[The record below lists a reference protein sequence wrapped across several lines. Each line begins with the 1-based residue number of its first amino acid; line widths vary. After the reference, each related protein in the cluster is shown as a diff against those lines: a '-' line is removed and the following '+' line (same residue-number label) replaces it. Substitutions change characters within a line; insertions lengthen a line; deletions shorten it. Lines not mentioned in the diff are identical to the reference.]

1 MQRMNTQIRGAVRRT
16 EDQRLV
22 TGSAKY
28 TEDLTL
34 PGMLHAAFV
43 RAAVAHGRIVGI
55 DTEEAKAAPGVVGVY
70 TAADLELG
78 SLPDGGAGAVLA
90 RPVLARDRVRFLGEA
105 VAVVVAETREQ
116 AVDAAELVSVDL
128 DPLPVVTDPEKAL
141 EPDAPLLFPEHG
153 SNVVA
158 EESSQGPAPELDTA
172 EVVVRARFVNQRLVP
187 IPMEP
192 QAALAAPDVESGG
205 VTLWT
210 PTQSPFMMRDA
221 ISQALSLEQGKLRV
235 VAPAVGGGFG
245 ARIPGYPEQAVT
257 VALARR
263 LNRPVRY
270 VETRSETMLS
280 MTHGRAQVQHVELG
294 ATRDGLITDLKVRV
308 IADCGAYPSEAVIMP
323 GMTRNMAAGVY
334 RVPRIGFSHV
344 CVVTNTTPIGAY
356 RGAGRPEATALL
368 ERAVDLLAAELGM
381 DPAEVRRRNLI
392 ASDAFPHTTAT
403 GAVYDSGDYE
413 RALDRALEAAGYK
426 DLRAEQ
432 AERRR
437 RGDRRQLGIG
447 LSTYVEMTGF
457 PMPEYGRCTVEPDG
471 TVTVRTGT
479 SPHGQGHETAFAQIV
494 AGQLGVPIEAVRVIH
509 SDTAELPRSVGT
521 FGSRSLQV
529 GGSAVYNASQA
540 VLDKARK
547 LAAHLLEAPVEDVTV
562 FPGEGLGVTGAPE
575 TAIPWARL
583 ATAAADPA
591 QLPEG
596 MDPGLSAEADFSLG
610 GITYPFGA
618 HVAVV
623 EVDTETGAVR
633 LLRYVAVDDSGLILN
648 PLLAEGQI
656 HGGLA
661 QGIAQALFEEARYD
675 QEGNLVTGTLATYA
689 MPSAAELPRFETFTT
704 ETPSPLNPLQ
714 AKGIGES
721 GAIGSTPAVQ
731 NAVIDALSH
740 LGIRHLDMPLT
751 PQRVWQAIQSAS
763 AASTAT

>member
-1 MQRMNTQIRGAVRRT
+1 MNTQIRGAVRRT

-28 TEDLTL
+28 TEDLQL
-34 PGMLHAAFV
+34 PGTLHAAFV

-55 DTEEAKAAPGVVGVY
+55 DTEEARTAPGVVGVY
-70 TAADLELG
+70 SAADLELG
-78 SLPDGGAGAVLA
+78 TLPDGGTGAVFA
-90 RPVLARDRVRFLGEA
+90 RPVLARDRVRFLGEP

-128 DPLPVVTDPEKAL
+128 DPLPVVTDPEAAL

-153 SNVVA
+153 SNVVV

-172 EVVVRARFVNQRLVP
+172 EVVVRGRFVNQRLNP
-187 IPMEP
+187 MPMEP
-192 QAALAAPDVESGG
+192 QAAVAAPDPETGG
-205 VTLWT
+205 ATLWV
-210 PTQSPFMMRDA
+210 PCQAPFLARDA
-221 ISQALSLEQGKLRV
+221 ISGALGLDKEKLRV

-245 ARIPGYPEQAVT
+245 SRVNSYPEQVVT
-257 VALARR
+257 VALALR
-263 LNRPVRY
+263 LGRPVRY
-270 VETRSETMLS
+270 VESRSETMLS
-280 MTHGRAQVQHVELG
+280 LGHGRAQIQYVELG
-294 ATRDGLITDLKVRV
+294 ATRDGVITDLKVRV
-308 IADCGAYPSEAVIMP
+308 VADCGAYPADAVLMP
-323 GMTRNMAAGVY
+323 TMTRNMAAGVY
-334 RVPRIGFSHV
+334 KIPRIGFSHV
-344 CVVTNTTPIGAY
+344 CVLTNTTPIVAY
-356 RGAGRPEATALL
+356 RGAGRPEATAML
-368 ERAVDLLAAELGM
+368 ERVVDMLAAELGM

-392 ASDAFPHTTAT
+392 TADTFPHTTAT
-403 GAVYDSGDYE
+403 GAVYDSGNYE
-413 RALDRALEAAGYK
+413 AALDRALEAAGYK

-447 LSTYVEMTGF
+447 LSTYVEMTGL

-471 TVTVRTGT
+471 SVTVLTGT

-494 AGQLGVPIEAVRVIH
+494 AGQLGVPLDAIRVVH
-509 SDTAELPRSVGT
+509 SDTAKLPRSIGT
-521 FGSRSLQV
+521 FASRSLQV
-529 GGSAVYNASQA
+529 GGSAVFNASQA

-547 LAAHLLEAPVEDVTV
+547 LAAHLLEAPVEDITV
-562 FPGEGLGVTGAPE
+562 FPGEGLGVAGAPE

-596 MDPGLSAEADFSLG
+596 MDPGLSAETDFSLG

-623 EVDTETGAVR
+623 EVDTETGEAR
-633 LLRYVAVDDSGLILN
+633 LLRHVAVDDSGLILN

-675 QEGNLVTGTLATYA
+675 QEGNLVSGTLATYA
-689 MPSAAELPRFETFTT
+689 MPSAAELPRFETFNT

-731 NAVIDALSH
+731 NAVIDALAH
-740 LGIRHLDMPLT
+740 LGVRHLDMPLT
-751 PQRVWQAIQSAS
+751 PQRIWQAIQPAP
-763 AASTAT
+763 AAT